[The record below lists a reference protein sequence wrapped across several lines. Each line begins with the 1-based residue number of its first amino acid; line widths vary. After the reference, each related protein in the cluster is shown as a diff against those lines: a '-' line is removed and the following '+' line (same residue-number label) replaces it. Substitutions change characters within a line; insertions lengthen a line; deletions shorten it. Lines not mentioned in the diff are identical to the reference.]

1 MCKAD
6 IGITGAFMMQL
17 FQEAA
22 RKVANPIMLEITSF
36 GEGGD
41 QQLSFGP
48 HPGFHPRSI
57 VLNFGT
63 DNGGGYQC
71 HFAEEDV
78 DTVRQLCRA
87 LQGWIAFID
96 AKHAQA
102 MEGE

>member
-17 FQEAA
+17 FEEAG
-22 RKVANPIMLEITSF
+22 RKVASPLRLEISSF
-36 GEGGD
+36 GEEGD
-41 QQLSFGP
+41 QQLSIGP

-57 VLNFGT
+57 VLDFGT
-63 DNGGGYQC
+63 DGGDGYQC

-87 LQGWIAFID
+87 LQGWLVFID
-96 AKHAQA
+96 AKHAQVV
-102 MEGE
+102 EEE